1 MDFFFFSS
9 LARTAIKK
17 IVASYDIACQWSR
30 NFQRRMMA
38 YFPESW
44 AINRNAVDIRFLI
57 PKFHLPA
64 HVERCHQEYS
74 FNYMPGVGR
83 TDGEAPERGWSN
95 LNDLAYSTREMGPG
109 SRQDTIEDHI
119 GDWNWTK
126 VVGMGKFF
134 FPYLISIIVHSQY
147 NRAQSFAKNQ
157 NCNSSNG
164 HTAESVART
173 DSYP

>member
-9 LARTAIKK
+9 LARTSIKK

-30 NFQRRMMA
+30 NFHRRMA
-38 YFPESW
+38 ASFPESW
-44 AINRNAVDIRFLI
+44 VVNRNAVDIRFLV

-64 HVERCHQEYS
+64 HIEKCHQDYS
-74 FNYMPGVGR
+74 FNYAPGVGR

-119 GDWNWTK
+119 GDRNWTK

-134 FPYLISIIVHSQY
+134 FPHLTSLIAVNSRSQ
-147 NRAQSFAKNQ
+147 SLAKNQ
-157 NCNSSNG
+157 DCNSTNG
-164 HTAESVART
+164 QTALSVGRT
-173 DSYP
+173 DSCS